1 MTPASEL
8 RGVRRKRALG
18 LIKRVCMTL
27 LTRYE
32 VQRVKYLASELVP
45 PLYKACII

>member
-1 MTPASEL
+1 M
-8 RGVRRKRALG
+8 
-18 LIKRVCMTL
+18 KRVGMTL

-45 PLYKACII
+45 PLHRVFESFEDTAA